1 MTQATRAP
9 AYAGKSYA
17 FIPYVP
23 ARNFI
28 GGAFRDSSSG
38 GTLDIENPRHGKV
51 LGKVSLSTAAD
62 VDAAVQAA
70 RAAFPAWRAT
80 PMKERV
86 QVLFR
91 LKALLERDLE
101 ELCWLLSAEN
111 GKTFAEARG
120 DIEKGIECIELAA
133 ALPNLAPDGQIDVSR
148 GINCQVTHEPLGVVA
163 GITPF
168 NFPVM
173 VPLWMAPTAIAA
185 GNTFVLKP
193 SELVPYGAMRLAA
206 LLQEAGLPDGVFNI
220 VNGGREA
227 VEAIADH
234 PGIEAVGFVGSTR
247 VAKLLYARGTA
258 LGKRMLCLGSAKN
271 HILVVPDAD
280 PVLTAGTVVA
290 SAYGCAGQRCMAA
303 TLMVAVGD
311 VQHII
316 DRMVPIARKI
326 ALGEDMGA
334 IITRDAVKRITGFI
348 DEAEK
353 LGGRVLVDGR
363 GAQVDGCP
371 GGYWVGPTI
380 LDQLTPEVPAA
391 CEEIFGPVLSIVHT
405 ATLDEALAL
414 QNRSRYG
421 NGAAIFTTS
430 GGVAR
435 YATERLEAGMIGVN
449 VGVPVPREP
458 FAFGGWKDSKFGHG
472 DITGMDGF
480 HFFTRPR
487 KVTTRWS
494 IQTDQT
500 WMS

>member
-1 MTQATRAP
+1 MAQATQAA
-9 AYAGKSYA
+9 AYPEKSYA
-17 FIPYVP
+17 FTPYVP
-23 ARNFI
+23 ALNFI
-28 GGAFRDSSSG
+28 GGAFRDSAAG
-38 GTLDIENPRHGKV
+38 GSLDVENPRHGRV
-51 LGKVSLSTAAD
+51 LGKVVLSTAAD

-70 RAAFPAWRAT
+70 RAAFPEWRAT
-80 PMKERV
+80 PMKERA
-86 QVLFR
+86 QVMFR

-133 ALPNLAPDGQIDVSR
+133 ALPNLADGGQIDVSR

-173 VPLWMAPTAIAA
+173 VPLWMAPTAITA

-206 LLQEAGLPDGVFNI
+206 LLQEAGLPDGVFNV

-227 VEAIADH
+227 VEAITDH

-247 VAKLLYARGTA
+247 VAKLLYARGSA

-280 PVLTAGTVVA
+280 PELTASTVVA

-316 DRMVPIARKI
+316 DRMVPIARKLR
-326 ALGEDMGA
+326 LGTDMGS
-334 IITRDAVKRITGFI
+334 IISRDAVQRITGFV

-353 LGGRVLVDGR
+353 RGGKVLVDGR
-363 GAQVDGCP
+363 GAKVDGCP
-371 GGYWVGPTI
+371 GGYWLGPTI
-380 LDQLTPEVPAA
+380 LDQLSPEIPAA

-472 DITGMDGF
+472 DITGLDGF

>member
-1 MTQATRAP
+1 MLQAIQAP
-9 AYAGKSYA
+9 AYAEKSYA

-23 ARNFI
+23 AQNFI
-28 GGAFRDSSSG
+28 GGVFRDSAAG
-38 GTLDIENPRHGKV
+38 GALEVENPRHGKV
-51 LGKVSLSTAAD
+51 LGKVAISTAAD
-62 VDAAVQAA
+62 VDAAVKAA

-80 PMKERV
+80 PMKERA
-86 QVLFR
+86 QVMFR

-120 DIEKGIECIELAA
+120 DIEKGIECLELSA
-133 ALPNLAPDGQIDVSR
+133 ALPNLAPGGQIDVSR
-148 GINCQVTHEPLGVVA
+148 GISCQVTHEPLGVVA

-173 VPLWMAPTAIAA
+173 VPLWMAPTAITA

-206 LLQEAGLPDGVFNI
+206 LLQEAGLPDGVFNV

-227 VEAIADH
+227 VEAITDH

-247 VAKLLYARGTA
+247 VAKLLYARGSA

-280 PVLTAGTVVA
+280 PELTASTVVA

-316 DRMVPIARKI
+316 DRMVPIARKLR
-326 ALGEDMGA
+326 LGTDMGS
-334 IITRDAVKRITGFI
+334 IISRDAVQRITGFV

-353 LGGRVLVDGR
+353 RGGKVLVDGR
-363 GAQVDGCP
+363 GAKVDGCP
-371 GGYWVGPTI
+371 GGYWLGPTI
-380 LDQLTPEVPAA
+380 LDQLSPEIPAA

-472 DITGMDGF
+472 DITGLDGF

>member
-1 MTQATRAP
+1 MVRASQAP

-17 FIPYVP
+17 FTPYVP
-23 ARNFI
+23 AQNFI
-28 GGAFRDSSSG
+28 GGAFRDAVAG
-38 GTLDIENPRHGKV
+38 GTLEVENPRHGKV
-51 LGKVSLSTAAD
+51 LGRVVLSTAAD

-80 PMKERV
+80 PMKERA
-86 QVLFR
+86 QVMFR
-91 LKALLERDLE
+91 LKALLERDMD

-120 DIEKGIECIELAA
+120 DIEKGIECLELSA
-133 ALPNLAPDGQIDVSR
+133 ALPNLAQGGQIDVSR

-173 VPLWMAPTAIAA
+173 VPLWMAPTAITA

-193 SELVPYGAMRLAA
+193 SELVPYGGMRLAA
-206 LLQEAGLPDGVFNI
+206 LLQEAGLPDGVFN
-220 VNGGREA
+220 VVHGGREA

-280 PVLTAGTVVA
+280 PVLTASTIVA

-326 ALGEDMGA
+326 ALGDDMGS
-334 IITRDAVKRITGFI
+334 IISRDAVKRITGFI

-363 GAQVDGCP
+363 GAKVDGCP
-371 GGYWVGPTI
+371 GGYWLGPTI
-380 LDQLTPEVPAA
+380 LDQLTPEIPAA